1 MLAKQE
7 KACHASRRNCDLTLI
22 TQLGK
27 IMRKII
33 LLLLVSCISTA
44 VLAKGTPAWKEA
56 GNVYKGKTAVPVG
69 SLALGAVNVDVGVHL
84 ERLTL
89 ISGEGH
95 MGKKVASGLL
105 AGALTLGGFGGVSPI
120 DTAAREP
127 LEEHLTPEDAKRI
140 AADIAQIV
148 SDRFKA
154 MPNMKVYAGEEVTS
168 SPFYK
173 SITGSYEQD
182 DHKKTVEE
190 GRWGASYY
198 FGYYSS
204 PAGTYKYRPL
214 EKFSFTDKTFS
225 PVVRQSLGVDAVA
238 TVTVFLANTR
248 KEFRIQDMNVKITGI
263 AYAGQKMGDMPTLTY
278 TLDDA
283 GAVAVPLVGKE
294 TDKDNYAAW
303 LNLKPQ
309 FEAQIDAVV
318 AKIRAAIPVVAMAPA
333 PASM

>member
-1 MLAKQE
+1 
-7 KACHASRRNCDLTLI
+7 
-22 TQLGK
+22 
-27 IMRKII
+27 MRKII
-33 LLLLVSCISTA
+33 LLLLASCISTA
-44 VLAKGTPAWKEA
+44 VLAKGTPTWKES

-95 MGKKVASGLL
+95 TGKKVASGLL
-105 AGALTLGGFGGVSPI
+105 AGALTLGGLGGGLGGGI
-120 DTAAREP
+120 DTASREP
-127 LEEHLTPEDAKRI
+127 IEEHLTPEDAKRI

-173 SITGSYEQD
+173 SVTGSYEQE
-182 DHKKTVEE
+182 DHKKHVED
-190 GRWGASYY
+190 GRWGAEYF

-238 TVTVFLANTR
+238 TVSVFLANTR
-248 KEFRIQDMNVKITGI
+248 KEFRIQDMTVKVTGI
-263 AYAGQKMGDMPTLTY
+263 AYAGQKMGDFPTLTY
-278 TLDDA
+278 TLEDS
-283 GAVAVPLVGKE
+283 GAVAVPLAGKE

-309 FEAQIDAVV
+309 FEAQMDAVV
-318 AKIRAAIPVVAMAPA
+318 AKIRAAIPVVAVAPA

>member
-1 MLAKQE
+1 MQ
-7 KACHASRRNCDLTLI
+7 
-22 TQLGK
+22 
-27 IMRKII
+27 
-33 LLLLVSCISTA
+33 
-44 VLAKGTPAWKEA
+44 
-56 GNVYKGKTAVPVG
+56 

-95 MGKKVASGLL
+95 TGKKVASGLL
-105 AGALTLGGFGGVSPI
+105 AGALTLGGLGGGLGGGGI

-127 LEEHLTPEDAKRI
+127 IEEHLTPEDAKRI

-173 SITGSYEQD
+173 SVTGSYEQD
-182 DHKKTVEE
+182 DHKKAVED

-238 TVTVFLANTR
+238 IVSVFLANTR
-248 KEFRIQDMNVKITGI
+248 KEFRIQDMTVKVTGI
-263 AYAGQKMGDMPTLTY
+263 AYAGQKMGDMPTLTFI
-278 TLDDA
+278 LEDS
-283 GAVAVPLVGKE
+283 GAVAVPLEGKE

>member
-1 MLAKQE
+1 MLQNE
-7 KACHASRRNCDLTLI
+7 YVTHFTL

-33 LLLLVSCISTA
+33 LLLLVSCIGA
-44 VLAKGTPAWKEA
+44 PVLAKGTPDWKES
-56 GNVYKGKTAVPVG
+56 GNIYKSKTAVQVQ
-69 SLALGAVNVDVGVHL
+69 SIALGAVNVDVGVHL

-95 MGKKVASGLL
+95 TGKKVASGLL
-105 AGALTLGGFGGVSPI
+105 AGALSLGGIGGV

-154 MPNMKVYAGEEVTS
+154 MPNMKVFAGEEVTS

-173 SITGSYEQD
+173 SVTGSYEQD

-238 TVTVFLANTR
+238 IVSVFLANTR
-248 KEFRIQDMNVKITGI
+248 KEFRIQDMTVKLTGI

-278 TLDDA
+278 ILENSA
-283 GAVAVPLVGKE
+283 AVAVPLAGKE

-309 FEAQIDAVV
+309 FEAHIDAVV
-318 AKIRAAIPVVAMAPA
+318 AKIRVAIPVVAMAPA
-333 PASM
+333 SM

>member
-1 MLAKQE
+1 
-7 KACHASRRNCDLTLI
+7 
-22 TQLGK
+22 
-27 IMRKII
+27 MRKII
-33 LLLLVSCISTA
+33 LLLLVSCISTP
-44 VLAKGTPAWKEA
+44 VLAKGTPAWKES
-56 GNVYKGKTAVPVG
+56 GNIYKSKTAVQVQ
-69 SLALGAVNVDVGVHL
+69 SIALGAVNVDVGVHL

-105 AGALTLGGFGGVSPI
+105 AGALSLGGVGSPI

-154 MPNMKVYAGEEVTS
+154 MPNMKVFAGEEVTS

-173 SITGSYEQD
+173 SVTGSYEQD
-182 DHKKTVEE
+182 DHKKTVED

-238 TVTVFLANTR
+238 IVSVFLANTR
-248 KEFRIQDMNVKITGI
+248 KEFRIQDMTVKVTGI

-278 TLDDA
+278 ILEDS

-318 AKIRAAIPVVAMAPA
+318 TKIRAAIPVAPALAAPA
-333 PASM
+333 PAPTTM

>member
-1 MLAKQE
+1 MIGL
-7 KACHASRRNCDLTLI
+7 
-22 TQLGK
+22 
-27 IMRKII
+27 I
-33 LLLLVSCISTA
+33 LLAGCLSASVE
-44 VLAKGTPAWKEA
+44 AKGTPVWKEA
-56 GNVYKGKTAVPVG
+56 GNVYKGKTAVPVN

-89 ISGEGH
+89 LSGEGH
-95 MGKKVASGLL
+95 TGKKVASGLL
-105 AGALTLGGFGGVSPI
+105 AGALSLGGVGGV

-127 LEEHLTPEDAKRI
+127 IEEHLTPEDAKRI

-148 SDRFKA
+148 SERFKG
-154 MPNMKVYAGEEVTS
+154 MPGMKVYTGEEVTA

-182 DHKKTVEE
+182 DHKKSVQD
-190 GRWGASYY
+190 GRWGADYY

-214 EKFSFTDKTFS
+214 EKFSFSDKDFS

-238 TVTVFLANTR
+238 TVSVFLANTR
-248 KEFRIQDMNVKITGI
+248 KEFRIQDLNVKVTGL
-263 AYAGQKMGDMPTLTY
+263 AYAGQKMGDLPTLTY
-278 TLDDA
+278 NLEDA
-283 GAVAVPLVGKE
+283 GAVAVPLEGKDG
-294 TDKDNYAAW
+294 DKDNYAAW

-318 AKIRAAIPVVAMAPA
+318 AKIRAAIPAAAPA
-333 PASM
+333 PAPAT